1 MSVENYSYLKELAK
15 GGLRLDQRGPFQ
27 RRKMAVKIKV
37 ANHADGSAY
46 VELGETKVIAGVK
59 VLPGEPYPDRPNEGS
74 LNVNF
79 EASELGS
86 NYPADRIIYSVEVGR
101 VTDRAIRESKFIDMK
116 KMCIT
121 PGAKV
126 LFVFIDIYVINNDG
140 NLLDAANAAALA
152 ALLDTEYKVE
162 GKEETFRIPLDLD
175 RMPVSSTFAKVG
187 DTVFLDAN
195 SLEENIADARLTI
208 GVGSGIN
215 SMQKGG
221 IGYFKQE
228 EIERCVD
235 EAFRY
240 KDEIKGMLLEKA
252 GR

>member
-1 MSVENYSYLKELAK
+1 MSIENYSYLKELAM

-27 RRKMAVKIKV
+27 RRKITLRTKV
-37 ANHADGSAY
+37 SNHADGSAY

-59 VLPGEPYPDRPNEGS
+59 VLPGEPYPDRPDEGS

-79 EASELGS
+79 EASELSS

-116 KMCIT
+116 KLCIT
-121 PGAKV
+121 PGSKV
-126 LFVFIDIYVINNDG
+126 LFVFIDIYAINNGG
-140 NLLDAANAAALA
+140 NLLDAANIAALA
-152 ALLDTEYKVE
+152 AILDANYKVE
-162 GKEETFRIPLDLD
+162 GKEETFKLPFNLDN
-175 RMPVSSTFAKVG
+175 MPISSTFVKIG
-187 DTVFLDAN
+187 DAIFLDAN
-195 SLEENIADARLTI
+195 SLEENISDARLSI
-208 GVGSGIN
+208 GVSRGIN

-221 IGYFKQE
+221 TGYFKEE

-240 KDEIKGMLLEKA
+240 KEEIKDMLIGKTE
-252 GR
+252 R